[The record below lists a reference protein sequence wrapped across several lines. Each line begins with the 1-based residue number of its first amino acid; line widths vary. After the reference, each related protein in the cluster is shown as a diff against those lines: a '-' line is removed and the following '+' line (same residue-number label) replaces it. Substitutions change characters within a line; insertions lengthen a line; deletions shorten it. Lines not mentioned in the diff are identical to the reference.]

1 MKISRRFLN
10 FSALFALLLCSAVPA
25 LAGPRDAVAV
35 LNRCGKPLKGDEI
48 IYENTVA
55 GGRRILSYERG
66 TLHFDRMLNDG
77 WTFKFGTH
85 KNETNLDAEQMGTFM
100 PCLKDALADSAAE
113 GPIRQLTDAERV
125 VYDAK
130 VEYRKIILYGLVGL
144 VVVGIVLAM
153 WPRNREDDEI

>member
-1 MKISRRFLN
+1 MNISKKLLN
-10 FSALFALLLCSAVPA
+10 SCAVLSIALGSAAPA

-85 KNETNLDAEQMGTFM
+85 KKETDLDAEQMAKFM

-113 GPIRQLTDAERV
+113 GPIQQLTEAQRV

-130 VEYRKIILYGLVGL
+130 VEYKKIILYGLGGL
-144 VVVGIVLAM
+144 VVVGLVLAV
-153 WPRNREDDEI
+153 WPKGNEEEV

>member
-1 MKISRRFLN
+1 MKTPRKLLSICAPLS
-10 FSALFALLLCSAVPA
+10 LLLAGVVPA

-66 TLHFDRMLNDG
+66 TLNFNRVGNDG
-77 WTFKFGTH
+77 WTFTFGVH
-85 KNETNLDAEQMGTFM
+85 DKQDLDADGMVKHM
-100 PCLKDALADSAAE
+100 PCLKDALADSAAA
-113 GPIRQLTDAERV
+113 GPIQELTETQRV

-130 VEYRKIILYGLVGL
+130 TAYKKIILYGLSGL
-144 VVVGIVLAM
+144 VVVGLVIAV
-153 WPRNREDDEI
+153 WPKPQEEV